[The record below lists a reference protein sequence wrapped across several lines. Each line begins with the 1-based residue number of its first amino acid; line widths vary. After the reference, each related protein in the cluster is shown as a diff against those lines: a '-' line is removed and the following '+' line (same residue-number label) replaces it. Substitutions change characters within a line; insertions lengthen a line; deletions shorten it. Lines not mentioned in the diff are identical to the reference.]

1 MNEKEIYW
9 KLNQHLKIVQNHYP
23 IENIFGI
30 FVIEIG
36 DNEIESEAIVVPTFE
51 TICTSISHINT
62 HIEKY
67 ITIYDIREVYEATK
81 MGHPEVIQLL
91 ETEYKIINPKYEHIF
106 QKIAMCNKDKF
117 NAGGAIG
124 KPADE
129 CRIALMK
136 VCRYCWNEGSNAVRF
151 IKQITDAE
159 KLALNGIIKAIG
171 DEGVISQSKIAS
183 SVGVPRLT
191 MSNLIMKMK
200 FCEVAEITY
209 MGNKGT
215 YIKFIDDTL
224 LNINGEPIKM

>member
-9 KLNQHLKIVQNHYP
+9 KLNQHLKIVQQNYHN
-23 IENIFGI
+23 ENII
-30 FVIEIG
+30 AICVTEII
-36 DNEIESEAIVVPTFE
+36 DNEIESSAIVVPTFE
-51 TICTSISHINT
+51 QVCTSLQSIHT
-62 HIEKY
+62 TLCEY
-67 ITIYDIREVYEATK
+67 ITIYDIREMYNIKQHFLFDA
-81 MGHPEVIQLL
+81 
-91 ETEYKIINPKYEHIF
+91 EYIIVNPKYEHIF
-106 QKIAMCNKDKF
+106 YKVGMANKDKF

-159 KLALNGIIKAIG
+159 KLALNGIVKAIG
-171 DEGVISQSKIAS
+171 DEGVISQSKVAS
-183 SVGVPRLT
+183 SVGVSRLT

-200 FCEVAEITY
+200 FCEVATVKY

-215 YIKFIDDTL
+215 YIKIIDDTL
-224 LNINGEPIKM
+224 LNINGEPIKI

>member
-9 KLNQHLKIVQNHYP
+9 KLNQHLKIVQQNYP
-23 IENIFGI
+23 AENII
-30 FVIEIG
+30 TICVTEIG
-36 DNEIESEAIVVPTFE
+36 DDEIESSAIVVPTFE
-51 TICTSISHINT
+51 QVCTSLQSIHT
-62 HIEKY
+62 TLCEY
-67 ITIYDIREVYEATK
+67 ITIYDIREMYNIKQHFLFDA
-81 MGHPEVIQLL
+81 
-91 ETEYKIINPKYEHIF
+91 EYIIVNPKYEHIF
-106 QKIAMCNKDKF
+106 YKNCMANKDKF
-117 NAGGAIG
+117 NVGGAIG
-124 KPADE
+124 KPANE

-136 VCRYCWNEGSNAVRF
+136 VCRYCWNESSNAVRF

-159 KLALNGIIKAIG
+159 KLALNGIVKAIG
-171 DEGVISQSKIAS
+171 DEGIISQSKVAS
-183 SVGVPRLT
+183 SVGVSRLT

>member
-9 KLNQHLKIVQNHYP
+9 KLNQHLKIVQQNYHN
-23 IENIFGI
+23 ENII
-30 FVIEIG
+30 AICVTKII
-36 DNEIESEAIVVPTFE
+36 DNEIESSAIVVPTFE
-51 TICTSISHINT
+51 QVCTSLQSIHT
-62 HIEKY
+62 TLCEY
-67 ITIYDIREVYEATK
+67 ITIYDIREMYNIKQHFLFDA
-81 MGHPEVIQLL
+81 
-91 ETEYKIINPKYEHIF
+91 EYIIVNPKYEHIF
-106 QKIAMCNKDKF
+106 YKVGMANKDKF

-159 KLALNGIIKAIG
+159 KLALNGIVKAIG
-171 DEGVISQSKIAS
+171 DEGVISQSKVAS
-183 SVGVPRLT
+183 SVGVSRLT

>member
-9 KLNQHLKIVQNHYP
+9 KLNQHLKIVQQNYHN
-23 IENIFGI
+23 ENII
-30 FVIEIG
+30 AICVTEII
-36 DNEIESEAIVVPTFE
+36 DNEIESSAIVVPTFE
-51 TICTSISHINT
+51 QVCTSLQSIHT
-62 HIEKY
+62 TLCEY
-67 ITIYDIREVYEATK
+67 ITIYDIREMYNIKQHFLFDA
-81 MGHPEVIQLL
+81 
-91 ETEYKIINPKYEHIF
+91 EYIIVNPKYEHIF
-106 QKIAMCNKDKF
+106 YKVGMANKDKF

-159 KLALNGIIKAIG
+159 KLALNGIVKAIG
-171 DEGVISQSKIAS
+171 DEGVISQSKVAS
-183 SVGVPRLT
+183 SVGVSRLT

-200 FCEVAEITY
+200 FCEVATVEY

-215 YIKFIDDTL
+215 YIKIIDDTL
-224 LNINGEPIKM
+224 LNIGGEPIKM

>member
-9 KLNQHLKIVQNHYP
+9 KLNQHLKIVQQNYP
-23 IENIFGI
+23 AENII
-30 FVIEIG
+30 AICVTEIG
-36 DNEIESEAIVVPTFE
+36 DNEIESSAIVVPTFKQV
-51 TICTSISHINT
+51 CTSLQSIHTILC
-62 HIEKY
+62 EY
-67 ITIYDIREVYEATK
+67 ITIYDIREMYNIKQHFIFDA
-81 MGHPEVIQLL
+81 
-91 ETEYKIINPKYEHIF
+91 EYIIVNPKYEHIF
-106 QKIAMCNKDKF
+106 YKVCMANKDKF
-117 NAGGAIG
+117 NTGSAIG

-136 VCRYCWNEGSNAVRF
+136 VCRYCWNESSNAVRF

-159 KLALNGIIKAIG
+159 KLALNGIVKAIG
-171 DEGVISQSKIAS
+171 DEGIISQSKVAS
-183 SVGVPRLT
+183 SVGVSRLT

-200 FCEVAEITY
+200 FCEVAEIAY

>member
-9 KLNQHLKIVQNHYP
+9 KLNQHLKIVQQNYHN
-23 IENIFGI
+23 ENII
-30 FVIEIG
+30 AICVTEII
-36 DNEIESEAIVVPTFE
+36 DNEIESSAIVVPTFE
-51 TICTSISHINT
+51 QVCTSLQSIHT
-62 HIEKY
+62 TLCEY
-67 ITIYDIREVYEATK
+67 ITIYDIREMYNIKQHFLFDA
-81 MGHPEVIQLL
+81 
-91 ETEYKIINPKYEHIF
+91 EYIIVNPKYEHIF
-106 QKIAMCNKDKF
+106 YKVGMANKDKF
-117 NAGGAIG
+117 NAGGIIG

-171 DEGVISQSKIAS
+171 DEGVISQSKVAS

>member
-9 KLNQHLKIVQNHYP
+9 KLNQHLKIVQQNYHN
-23 IENIFGI
+23 ENII
-30 FVIEIG
+30 AICVTEIM
-36 DNEIESEAIVVPTFE
+36 DDEIESSAIVVPTFE
-51 TICTSISHINT
+51 QVCTLLQSIHT
-62 HIEKY
+62 TLCEY
-67 ITIYDIREVYEATK
+67 ITIYDIREMYNIKQHFIFDA
-81 MGHPEVIQLL
+81 
-91 ETEYKIINPKYEHIF
+91 EYIIVNPKYEHIF
-106 QKIAMCNKDKF
+106 YKVCMANKDKF
-117 NAGGAIG
+117 NAGGIIG
-124 KPADE
+124 KPVDE

-136 VCRYCWNEGSNAVRF
+136 VCRYCWNESSNAVRF

-159 KLALNGIIKAIG
+159 KLALNGIVKAIG
-171 DEGVISQSKIAS
+171 DEGIISQSKVAS

>member
-9 KLNQHLKIVQNHYP
+9 KLNQHLKIVQQNYHN
-23 IENIFGI
+23 ENII
-30 FVIEIG
+30 AICVTEII
-36 DNEIESEAIVVPTFE
+36 DNEIESSAIVVPTFE
-51 TICTSISHINT
+51 QVCTSLQSIHT
-62 HIEKY
+62 TLCEY
-67 ITIYDIREVYEATK
+67 ITIYDIREMYNIKQHFLFDA
-81 MGHPEVIQLL
+81 
-91 ETEYKIINPKYEHIF
+91 EYIIVNPKYEHIF
-106 QKIAMCNKDKF
+106 YKVGMANKDKF

-159 KLALNGIIKAIG
+159 KLALNGIVKAIG
-171 DEGVISQSKIAS
+171 DEGVISQSKVAS

-224 LNINGEPIKM
+224 LNINGEPIKI

>member
-9 KLNQHLKIVQNHYP
+9 KLNQHLKIVQQNYP
-23 IENIFGI
+23 SENII
-30 FVIEIG
+30 AICVTEIG
-36 DNEIESEAIVVPTFE
+36 DNEIESSAIVVPIFE
-51 TICTSISHINT
+51 QVCTSLQSIHTILC
-62 HIEKY
+62 EY
-67 ITIYDIREVYEATK
+67 ITIYDIREMYNIKQHFIFDA
-81 MGHPEVIQLL
+81 
-91 ETEYKIINPKYEHIF
+91 EYIIVNPKYEHIF
-106 QKIAMCNKDKF
+106 YKVCMANKDKF

-124 KPADE
+124 KPVNE

-136 VCRYCWNEGSNAVRF
+136 ICRYCWNEGSNAVRF

-159 KLALNGIIKAIG
+159 KLALNGIVKAIG
-171 DEGVISQSKIAS
+171 DEGIISQSKVAS
-183 SVGVPRLT
+183 SVGVSRLT
-191 MSNLIMKMK
+191 MSNLVMKMK

>member
-9 KLNQHLKIVQNHYP
+9 KLNQHLKIVQQNYP
-23 IENIFGI
+23 AENII
-30 FVIEIG
+30 AICVTEIG
-36 DNEIESEAIVVPTFE
+36 DDEIESSAIVVPTFE
-51 TICTSISHINT
+51 QVCTSLQSIHT
-62 HIEKY
+62 TLCEY
-67 ITIYDIREVYEATK
+67 IAIYDIREMYNIKQHFIFDA
-81 MGHPEVIQLL
+81 
-91 ETEYKIINPKYEHIF
+91 EYIIVNPKYEHIF
-106 QKIAMCNKDKF
+106 YKVGMANKDKF

-159 KLALNGIIKAIG
+159 KLALNGIVKAIG
-171 DEGVISQSKIAS
+171 DEGVISQSKVAS
-183 SVGVPRLT
+183 SVGVSRLT

-224 LNINGEPIKM
+224 LNINGEPIKI

>member
-9 KLNQHLKIVQNHYP
+9 KLNQHLKIVQQNYHN
-23 IENIFGI
+23 ENII
-30 FVIEIG
+30 AICVTEII
-36 DNEIESEAIVVPTFE
+36 DNEIESSAIVVPTFE
-51 TICTSISHINT
+51 QVCTSLQSIHT
-62 HIEKY
+62 TLCEY
-67 ITIYDIREVYEATK
+67 ITIYDIREMYNIKQHFLFDA
-81 MGHPEVIQLL
+81 
-91 ETEYKIINPKYEHIF
+91 EYIIVNPKYEHIF
-106 QKIAMCNKDKF
+106 YKVGMANKDKF

-124 KPADE
+124 EPADE

-171 DEGVISQSKIAS
+171 DEGVISQSKVAS
-183 SVGVPRLT
+183 SVGVSRLT

-200 FCEVAEITY
+200 FCEVATVKY

-215 YIKFIDDTL
+215 YIKIIDDTL

>member
-9 KLNQHLKIVQNHYP
+9 RLNQHLKIVQQNYHN
-23 IENIFGI
+23 ENII
-30 FVIEIG
+30 AICVTEII
-36 DNEIESEAIVVPTFE
+36 DNEIESSAIVVPTFE
-51 TICTSISHINT
+51 QVCTSLQSIHT
-62 HIEKY
+62 TLCEY
-67 ITIYDIREVYEATK
+67 ITIYDIREMYNIKQHFIFDA
-81 MGHPEVIQLL
+81 
-91 ETEYKIINPKYEHIF
+91 EYIIVNPKYEHIF
-106 QKIAMCNKDKF
+106 YKVGMANKDKF

-159 KLALNGIIKAIG
+159 KLALNGIVKAIG
-171 DEGVISQSKIAS
+171 DEGIISQSKVAS
-183 SVGVPRLT
+183 SVGVSRLT

-200 FCEVAEITY
+200 FCEVATVKY

-215 YIKFIDDTL
+215 YIKIIDDTL
-224 LNINGEPIKM
+224 LNINGEPIRM